1 MFKGLFGGRS
11 EGAFKTRSSERDQ
24 ATDTDSIGQVAD
36 AIDRALSALQSEQAG
51 LSRRVDEAVAM
62 ASIAVGN
69 ESDEYVSRE
78 PEKTTALRGYEDEMK
93 RGRDRLRVLET
104 HILNLRFLR
113 AAFLTRFPEF
123 NSKPPSKPSPN

>member
-11 EGAFKTRSSERDQ
+11 EAAFKTRSPERDQ
-24 ATDTDSIGQVAD
+24 ATDNEAIGRVAV
-36 AIDRALSALQSEQAG
+36 AIDNALSALQSEQAG
-51 LSRRVDEAVAM
+51 LSRRVDDAVAM

-78 PEKTTALRGYEDEMK
+78 PDKTTALRGYEDEMK
-93 RGRDRLRVLET
+93 RGRDRLRVLEQ

-123 NSKPPSKPSPN
+123 GVKPLPKQPPS